1 MGMLQDVGF
10 GFMGPLRGEAGV
22 VAADDEEVGDLAE
35 VEVSCADDDVEG
47 VEGTVSSVDT
57 ISADA
62 GDRDV
67 IVRWTLLGG

>member
-1 MGMLQDVGF
+1 
-10 GFMGPLRGEAGV
+10 
-22 VAADDEEVGDLAE
+22 LAE

-47 VEGTVSSVDT
+47 VEGIVSSVDT

-62 GDRDV
+62 GDRGV